1 MTRFSVLF
9 VLRVLCACFFLR
21 IPDAHDHR
29 CLSTFIMQNLKESH
43 INVLV
48 VATKAGVSCMYDAWN
63 YVLAI
68 RQEFQTSNNIV
79 PVRKKVLELEQ
90 SKQKQKGSERG
101 VRNRQA
107 MESNENREGDDTR

>member
-1 MTRFSVLF
+1 
-9 VLRVLCACFFLR
+9 
-21 IPDAHDHR
+21 
-29 CLSTFIMQNLKESH
+29 MQNLKESH

-48 VATKAGVSCMYDAWN
+48 VATKAGVSRMYDAWN

-79 PVRKKVLELEQ
+79 PVRQKVLEQ
-90 SKQKQKGSERG
+90 SKQKQKGSERV